1 MTENKPIVVAVDGS
15 DASTTAVNW
24 AARTAGIRGLPLRIV
39 TVVHIPAFYYSEP
52 YLAQSFHEEMKAT
65 ARDRLDNAAVL
76 ARQIIDENRHGNVE
90 VTTEQLE
97 GKVVPTLIAQAEHAD
112 RLVVGSRGLGEVKGL
127 LAGSVSTAVVSHATA
142 PVVVVRGRTLDGAP
156 PAKGPVVV
164 GVDGSVSCRDAVEV
178 AFEEASARGAT
189 LVAVNVWS
197 DVSVQPRSGPS
208 PRPALEPDPDRRG
221 DRARR
226 TSRRLPG
233 AVPGRHRRTCRR
245 PRPPVR
251 VLSEYAEPHSFSWS
265 EPADAAVSRGCCS
278 APRATRSSRP
288 RTARSSS
295 SGRRRP
301 RTDPGRGSERGV
313 TRSRRRPARAVL
325 STRRPD
331 ARPG

>member
-15 DASTTAVNW
+15 DASTTAVSW
-24 AARTAGIRGLPLRIV
+24 AARTAAIRGLPLRIV

-65 ARDRLDNAAVL
+65 ARDRLANAAVL
-76 ARQIIDENRHGNVE
+76 ARQIVDENRHGNVE

-197 DVSVQPRSGPS
+197 DVSVQPS
-208 PRPALEPDPDRRG
+208 L
-221 DRARR
+221 
-226 TSRRLPG
+226 G
-233 AVPGRHRRTCRR
+233 AVPEDPHWSRIQTGEEIVLAERLAGYQERYPDVTVERVVARDR
-245 PRPPVR
+245 PVR
-251 VLSEYAEPHSFSWS
+251 VLSEYAE
-265 EPADAAVSRGCCS
+265 AAQLLVVG
-278 APRATRSSRP
+278 TR
-288 RTARSSS
+288 
-295 SGRRRP
+295 
-301 RTDPGRGSERGV
+301 GRGGFKGLLLGSTSNALIQTADCPV
-313 TRSRRRPARAVL
+313 LVVRSKE
-325 STRRPD
+325 TED
-331 ARPG
+331 

>member
-15 DASTTAVNW
+15 DASTTAVSW
-24 AARTAGIRGLPLRIV
+24 AARTAAIRGLPLRIV

-76 ARQIIDENRHGNVE
+76 ARQIVDENRHGNVE

-197 DVSVQPRSGPS
+197 DVSVQPS
-208 PRPALEPDPDRRG
+208 L
-221 DRARR
+221 
-226 TSRRLPG
+226 G
-233 AVPGRHRRTCRR
+233 AVPEDPHWSRIQTGEEIVLAERLAGYQERYPDVTVERVVARDR
-245 PRPPVR
+245 PVR
-251 VLSEYAEPHSFSWS
+251 VLSEYAE
-265 EPADAAVSRGCCS
+265 AAQLLVVG
-278 APRATRSSRP
+278 TR
-288 RTARSSS
+288 
-295 SGRRRP
+295 
-301 RTDPGRGSERGV
+301 GRGGFKGLLLGSTSNALIQTADCPV
-313 TRSRRRPARAVL
+313 LVVRSKQ
-325 STRRPD
+325 TED
-331 ARPG
+331 

>member
-24 AARTAGIRGLPLRIV
+24 AARTAAIRGLPLRIV

-90 VTTEQLE
+90 ITTEQLE

-197 DVSVQPRSGPS
+197 DVSVQPS
-208 PRPALEPDPDRRG
+208 L
-221 DRARR
+221 
-226 TSRRLPG
+226 G
-233 AVPGRHRRTCRR
+233 AVPEDPHWSRIQTGEEIVLAERLAGYQERYPDVTVERVVARDR
-245 PRPPVR
+245 PVR
-251 VLSEYAEPHSFSWS
+251 VLSEYAE
-265 EPADAAVSRGCCS
+265 AAQLLVVG
-278 APRATRSSRP
+278 TR
-288 RTARSSS
+288 
-295 SGRRRP
+295 
-301 RTDPGRGSERGV
+301 GRGGFKGLLLGSTSNALIQTADCPV
-313 TRSRRRPARAVL
+313 LVVRSKE
-325 STRRPD
+325 TED
-331 ARPG
+331 

>member
-24 AARTAGIRGLPLRIV
+24 AARAAAIRGLPLRIV

-90 VTTEQLE
+90 ITTEQLE

-156 PAKGPVVV
+156 PAEGPVVV

-197 DVSVQPRSGPS
+197 DVSVQPS
-208 PRPALEPDPDRRG
+208 L
-221 DRARR
+221 
-226 TSRRLPG
+226 G
-233 AVPGRHRRTCRR
+233 AVPEDPHWSRIQTGEEIVLAERLAGYQERYPDVTVERVVARDR
-245 PRPPVR
+245 PVR
-251 VLSEYAEPHSFSWS
+251 VLSEYAE
-265 EPADAAVSRGCCS
+265 AAQLLVVG
-278 APRATRSSRP
+278 TR
-288 RTARSSS
+288 
-295 SGRRRP
+295 
-301 RTDPGRGSERGV
+301 GRGGFKGLLLGSTSNALIQTADCPV
-313 TRSRRRPARAVL
+313 LVVRSKE
-325 STRRPD
+325 TED
-331 ARPG
+331 